1 MRRKTR
7 RPGPSLAVETVTS
20 RRGKAG
26 VRPVPADAGRGAEI
40 RRTIEEIRAL
50 RSRRENVTVEDLLSA
65 RDEGRRF

>member
-1 MRRKTR
+1 MRR
-7 RPGPSLAVETVTS
+7 S
-20 RRGKAG
+20 KAG

-50 RSRRENVTVEDLLSA
+50 RSRAERVPAHELLSA